1 MIKKGSLA
9 ALKLI
14 ERPRKPSR
22 IIVRKRA
29 RRGDYLYRLIN
40 CEDLRA
46 GDEVTVRARGDLKLR
61 IHGPIVQDGD
71 AVTLTNPGALF
82 VSAQGHPRSRVE
94 IDVKAPPLQDPL
106 AQPLV
111 GPGLY
116 WAHSAMAGIPFRRYV
131 DLTADAGFNYFRD
144 ILPSHS
150 WLPGYTQSIW
160 RRLQSGKW
168 ELSALDRSFCA
179 RLRAD
184 LWYARKRGV
193 VVHLDLFDHHLLR
206 FWDVWGRSEFN
217 GANNTLGYPLPR
229 HYGDRPENLVEHPLK
244 GVWDYPEGHPD
255 RALQRAY
262 AEEILD
268 GWRRFVGAY
277 IPPGHIVGDGNELES
292 RSVSRAIL
300 SNVDYPV
307 KAYGGQ
313 PLRQDSAIEHICKD
327 VELMEQISYIC
338 LHNTD
343 LADWADGTSPETWY
357 ARVLPILD
365 RWPHIRALLSNDGTG
380 SLRQR
385 VKLAERIAAECGR
398 PLFPEIKLTHE
409 KARAVF
415 GARYGG
421 LGDIKTLS
429 PQDTLALFN
438 FWKNQILE

>member
-61 IHGPIVQDGD
+61 IHGPIIQDGD
-71 AVTLTNPGALF
+71 VVTLTNPGALF

-116 WAHSAMAGIPFRRYV
+116 WAHSAMFRIPFRRYV

-206 FWDVWGRSEFN
+206 FWDCWDRSEFN

-229 HYGDRPENLVEHPLK
+229 HY

-313 PLRQDSAIEHICKD
+313 PLRAASSVAD
-327 VELMEQISYIC
+327 VANDEPLMARMSYIC
-338 LHNTD
+338 LHATD
-343 LADWADGTSPETWY
+343 LDNVAEQY
-357 ARVLPILD
+357 MRVQPILD
-365 RWPHIRALLSNDGTG
+365 RWPQVRVLFSTDGTRRKEIPDG
-380 SLRQR
+380 SFR
-385 VKLAERIAAECGR
+385 ERIGR
-398 PLFPEIKLTHE
+398 VPLRDLPPLADRCQLI
-409 KARAVF
+409 A
-415 GARYGG
+415 GARNGG
-421 LGDIKTLS
+421 LGDIKTHNRE
-429 PQDTLALFN
+429 DTLALFN
-438 FWKNQILE
+438 FWKNQT